1 MKKIFLIA
9 ACGLALAGLNSRGK
23 ADPEVTSSI
32 KLSSTDTDYTALAK
46 VKMEDAAKAASQ
58 ATHGNK
64 VISAALAANGHADGT
79 SYLIWDV
86 DTVSKKK
93 GDVTAVFID
102 AGNGKVV
109 GTQAEDWAGAVEKD
123 KKEKTDG
130 EEKKDPEDNKDGKE

>member
-1 MKKIFLIA
+1 MKKILLIG
-9 ACGLALAGLNSRGK
+9 ACTLALAGLNLSLS

-32 KLSSTDTDYTALAK
+32 KLGAADTDYTVLAK
-46 VKMEDAAKAASQ
+46 VKMEDAAKTAHE

-64 VISAALAANGHADGT
+64 VISAALAANGHSDGT

-102 AGNGKVV
+102 AGTGKVL

-123 KKEKTDG
+123 KKDAKDG
-130 EEKKDPEDNKDGKE
+130 DKKDSEEKDGKE